1 MSLAKTSIM
10 WFRRDLRI
18 NDHPALLAAI
28 ESAEQVIP
36 LFILDKTQIDEA
48 GEKLLAYMGQS
59 LRALD
64 ESLGNRLHIIEGDQ
78 VKVLKELIAEYG
90 VEEVHISA
98 EYERYGAERDAR
110 VEAAGIKLVRTGS
123 PYAVTPGRVLKPSDA
138 TPYKVYTPFYRGWRT
153 HGYRAPAVTPKKF
166 KIVQP
171 TEKYR
176 TFPDFQFPE
185 GVQVITAGEKAALKR
200 FEAFTHNGLDSYDEN
215 RNLAAIDGTSKMST
229 YLKFGEI
236 HPRTLLANLGESK
249 AHDTFRKEIAWREF
263 YADVLFNNPTTDLE
277 YYAPKFKEMRYDKPG
292 KKFEAWREGKTGYP
306 FVDAAMR
313 QLILEGWMHNRTRMV
328 VASFLVKDLH
338 LEWQIG
344 ERFFADHLVDYDVAS
359 NAHGWQWTAGCGTDA
374 SPYYRIFNPI
384 EQGRRFDENGDY
396 IRKYVP
402 ELAHL
407 SAAEIHEPWLFLD
420 GYSKG
425 YPERVVDHAT
435 ERLESLARLQEIKA
449 DKPLG
454 PHA

>member
-1 MSLAKTSIM
+1 MSLAKTSII

-28 ESAEQVIP
+28 ESAEKVIP
-36 LFILDKTQIDEA
+36 LFILDKKQINEA

-78 VKVLKELIAEYG
+78 VQVLKELIAEYG

-98 EYERYGAERDAR
+98 EFERYGAERDAR

-176 TFPDFQFPE
+176 AFPDFQFPE
-185 GVQVITAGEKAALKR
+185 GVQVIAAGEKAALKR

-215 RNLAAIDGTSKMST
+215 RNLASIDGTSKMST

-263 YADVLFNNPTTDLE
+263 YADVLFNNPMTDID

-292 KKFEAWREGKTGYP
+292 KQFKAWCEGKTGYP

-313 QLILEGWMHNRTRMV
+313 QLLAEGWMHNRTRMV

-344 ERFFADHLVDYDVAS
+344 ERFFAEHLVDYDVAS

-384 EQGRRFDENGDY
+384 EQGKRFDENGDY

-407 SAAEIHEPWLFLD
+407 SASEIHEPWLLLD

-449 DKPLG
+449 DKPLD
-454 PHA
+454 PRA

>member
-1 MSLAKTSIM
+1 MTKTSII

-28 ESAEQVIP
+28 ESADQVIP
-36 LFILDKTQIDEA
+36 LFILDKKQIAEA
-48 GEKLLAYMGQS
+48 GDKLLAYMGQS

-78 VKVLKELIAEYG
+78 VEILKELIALHG

-98 EYERYGAERDAR
+98 EYERYGAERDSR

-166 KIVQP
+166 NVVQP
-171 TEKYR
+171 TDKYR
-176 TFPDFQFPE
+176 NFPDFPTPA
-185 GVQVITAGEKAALKR
+185 GVQIIEAGEKAALSR
-200 FEAFTHNGLDSYDEN
+200 FKSFTKNGLDTYDEN
-215 RNLAAIDGTSKMST
+215 RNLASIDGTSKMST

-236 HPRTLLANLGESK
+236 HPRTLLENLGESK

-263 YADVLFNNPTTDLE
+263 YADVLFNNPMTDVD
-277 YYAPKFKEMRYDKPG
+277 YYAAKFAEMRYDKPG
-292 KKFEAWREGKTGYP
+292 KQFKAWCEGKTGYP

-313 QLILEGWMHNRTRMV
+313 QLISEGWMHNRTRMV

-344 ERFFADHLVDYDVAS
+344 ERFFAQHLVDYDVAS

-384 EQGRRFDENGDY
+384 EHGKRFDENGDY
-396 IRKYVP
+396 IRRYVP

-407 SAAEIHEPWLFLD
+407 SASEIHEPWLFLD

-449 DKPLG
+449 DKPLD
-454 PHA
+454 PRA

>member
-1 MSLAKTSIM
+1 MSLAKTSII

-28 ESAEQVIP
+28 ESAEKVIP
-36 LFILDKTQIDEA
+36 LFILDKKQINEA

-78 VKVLKELIAEYG
+78 VQVLKELIAEYG

-98 EYERYGAERDAR
+98 EFERYGAERDAR

-176 TFPDFQFPE
+176 AFPDFQFPE
-185 GVQVITAGEKAALKR
+185 GVQVIAAGEKAALKR

-215 RNLAAIDGTSKMST
+215 RNLASIDGTSKMST

-263 YADVLFNNPTTDLE
+263 YADVLFNNPMTDID

-292 KKFEAWREGKTGYP
+292 KQFKAWCEGKTGYP

-313 QLILEGWMHNRTRMV
+313 QLLAEGWMHNRTRMV

-344 ERFFADHLVDYDVAS
+344 ERFFAEHLVDYDVAS

-384 EQGRRFDENGDY
+384 EQGKRFDENGDY

-402 ELAHL
+402 ELVHL
-407 SAAEIHEPWLFLD
+407 SASEIHEPWLFLD

-449 DKPLG
+449 DKPLD
-454 PHA
+454 PRA

>member
-1 MSLAKTSIM
+1 MAMTKTSII

-28 ESAEQVIP
+28 ESADQVIP
-36 LFILDKTQIDEA
+36 LFILDKKQIAEA
-48 GEKLLAYMGQS
+48 GDKLLAYMGQS

-78 VKVLKELIAEYG
+78 VEILKELIALHG

-98 EYERYGAERDAR
+98 EYERYGAERDSR

-166 KIVQP
+166 NVVHP
-171 TEKYR
+171 TDKYR
-176 TFPDFQFPE
+176 NFPDFPTPA
-185 GVQVITAGEKAALKR
+185 GVQIIEAGEKAALSR
-200 FEAFTHNGLDSYDEN
+200 FKSFTKNGLDTYDEN
-215 RNLAAIDGTSKMST
+215 RNLASIDGTSKMST

-236 HPRTLLANLGESK
+236 HPRTLLENLGESK

-263 YADVLFNNPTTDLE
+263 YADVLFNNPMTDVD
-277 YYAPKFKEMRYDKPG
+277 YYAAKFAEMRYDKPG
-292 KKFEAWREGKTGYP
+292 KQFNAWCEGKTGYP

-313 QLILEGWMHNRTRMV
+313 QLISEGWMHNRTRMV

-338 LEWQIG
+338 LEWQLG
-344 ERFFADHLVDYDVAS
+344 ERFFAQHLVDYDVAS

-384 EQGRRFDENGDY
+384 EQGKRFDENGDY
-396 IRKYVP
+396 IRRYVP

-407 SAAEIHEPWLFLD
+407 SASEIHEPWLFLD

-449 DKPLG
+449 DKPLD
-454 PHA
+454 PRA

>member
-1 MSLAKTSIM
+1 M
-10 WFRRDLRI
+10 WFRRDLRV

-28 ESAEQVIP
+28 ESAETVIP
-36 LFILDKTQIDEA
+36 LFILNDHQISQA
-48 GEKLLAYMGQS
+48 GEKLLAYMGKS

-64 ESLGNRLHIIEGDQ
+64 ESLGNRLHVVEGDQ
-78 VKVLKELIAEYG
+78 VEILKELIEKHQ
-90 VEEVHISA
+90 VQEVHIST
-98 EYERYGAERDAR
+98 EYERYGAQRDAK

-123 PYAVTPGRVLKPSDA
+123 PYAVAPGRVLKPSDGTA
-138 TPYKVYTPFYRGWRT
+138 YKVYTPFYKGWRA
-153 HGYRAPAVTPKKF
+153 HGWRAPAVTPKKF
-166 KIVQP
+166 NLVVP
-171 TEKYR
+171 TAKYR
-176 TFPDFQFPE
+176 AFPDFPE
-185 GVQVITAGEKAALKR
+185 EVGSKVIEAGEKAALKR
-200 FEAFTHNGLDSYDEN
+200 FKLFEMNGLDSYDEA
-215 RNLAAIDGTSKMST
+215 RNLAGIDGTSKMST

-236 HPRTLLANLGESK
+236 HPRTLLQNLEESK

-263 YADVLFNNPTTDLE
+263 YADVLFNNPMTDLE
-277 YYAPKFKEMRYDKPG
+277 YYAPKFADMRYDKPG
-292 KKFEAWREGKTGYP
+292 KQFKAWCEGKTGYP

-313 QLILEGWMHNRTRMV
+313 QLTIEGWMHNRTRMV

-344 ERFFADHLVDYDVAS
+344 ERFFAKHLVDYDVAS

-384 EQGRRFDENGDY
+384 EQGKRFDANGDY

-407 SAAEIHEPWLFLD
+407 SSDQIHEPWLYLD

-425 YPERVVDHAT
+425 YNERIVDHAV

-449 DKPLG
+449 DKPLD
-454 PHA
+454 PRA

>member
-1 MSLAKTSIM
+1 MSLAKTSII

-36 LFILDKTQIDEA
+36 LFILDKKQIDEA

-176 TFPDFQFPE
+176 AFPDFQFPE
-185 GVQVITAGEKAALKR
+185 GVQVITAGEKAALRR

-236 HPRTLLANLGESK
+236 HPRTLLENLGESK

-384 EQGRRFDENGDY
+384 EQGKRFDENGDY

>member
-1 MSLAKTSIM
+1 MSLAKTSII

-36 LFILDKTQIDEA
+36 LFILDKKQIDEA

-78 VKVLKELIAEYG
+78 VTVLKELIAQHG

-98 EYERYGAERDAR
+98 EYERFGAERDAR

-166 KIVQP
+166 AVVQP
-171 TEKYR
+171 TDKYR
-176 TFPDFQFPE
+176 AFPDFPMPE
-185 GVQVITAGEKAALKR
+185 AVHVVEAGEAAALKR
-200 FEAFTHNGLDSYDEN
+200 FKEFTKNGLDSYDEN
-215 RNLAAIDGTSKMST
+215 RNLASIDGTSKMST

-236 HPRTLLANLGESK
+236 HPRTLLVNLGESK

-263 YADVLFNNPTTDLE
+263 YADVLFNNPMTDRE
-277 YYAPKFKEMRYDKPG
+277 YYAPRFADMRYDKPG
-292 KKFEAWREGKTGYP
+292 AQFKAWCEGTTGYP

-313 QLILEGWMHNRTRMV
+313 QLIKEGWMHNRTRMV

-338 LEWQIG
+338 LEWQLG
-344 ERFFADHLVDYDVAS
+344 ERFFAEHLVDFDVAS
-359 NAHGWQWTAGCGTDA
+359 NAHGWQWTAGTGTDA
-374 SPYYRIFNPI
+374 SPYYRVFNPI
-384 EQGRRFDENGDY
+384 EQGKRFDENGDY

-407 SAAEIHEPWLFLD
+407 SAGEIHEPWLYLD

-425 YPERVVDHAT
+425 YPERIVDHAV
-435 ERLESLARLQEIKA
+435 ERLESLERLKEIKA
-449 DKPLG
+449 DKPLD
-454 PHA
+454 PRA

>member
-1 MSLAKTSIM
+1 MSLPKTSII

-28 ESAEQVIP
+28 ESSDQVIP
-36 LFILDKTQIDEA
+36 LFILDKKQIAEA
-48 GEKLLAYMGQS
+48 GAKLLAYMGQS
-59 LRALD
+59 LKALD
-64 ESLGNRLHIIEGDQ
+64 LSLDNRLHIIEGDQ
-78 VKVLKELIAEYG
+78 VEILQELISQYK

-98 EYERYGAERDAR
+98 EYERYGADRDAR

-171 TEKYR
+171 TDKYR
-176 TFPDFQFPE
+176 AFPDFQFPE
-185 GVQVITAGEKAALKR
+185 GVHVIEAGEAAALKR
-200 FEAFTHNGLDSYDEN
+200 FKEFTKSGLDSYDEN
-215 RNLAAIDGTSKMST
+215 RNFASIDGTSKMST

-236 HPRTLLANLGESK
+236 HPRTLLENLGESK

-263 YADVLFNNPTTDLE
+263 YADVLFNNPMTDVD
-277 YYAPKFKEMRYDKPG
+277 YYAPKFAEMRYDKPG
-292 KKFEAWREGKTGYP
+292 AQFKAWCEGKTGYP

-313 QLILEGWMHNRTRMV
+313 QLVLEGWMHNRTRMV

-338 LEWQIG
+338 LEWQVG
-344 ERFFADHLVDYDVAS
+344 ERFFAEHLVDYDVAS

-384 EQGRRFDENGDY
+384 EQGKRFDENGDY

-407 SAAEIHEPWLFLD
+407 SASEIHEPWLFLD

-425 YPERVVDHAT
+425 YPERVVDHAL